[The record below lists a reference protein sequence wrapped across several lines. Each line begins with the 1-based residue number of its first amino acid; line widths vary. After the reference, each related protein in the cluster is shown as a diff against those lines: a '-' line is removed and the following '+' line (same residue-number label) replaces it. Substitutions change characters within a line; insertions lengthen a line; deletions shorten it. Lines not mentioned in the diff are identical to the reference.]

1 MASTALPMRAPH
13 EPSESTSASLS
24 SEYPHRRRGRRGGP
38 SEYQVLCRGPAARRL
53 ATLDLLARAPAAR
66 VLPTQPYANEHTEE
80 GQHQDTAQPRM
91 TPRPSALRRRCR
103 RLAGSSSRGL
113 LVCGICVPIAGSR
126 KHCLSGPILDVM
138 PRFGHRI
145 HQVVDGMAHLHSQG
159 CIHRD
164 LKPENLV

>member
-91 TPRPSALRRRCR
+91 TPRPSALRRRCD
-103 RLAGSSSRGL
+103 GSAAVVLPAPPVEAFWFAEFASPLQGAAST
-113 LVCGICVPIAGSR
+113 VY
-126 KHCLSGPILDVM
+126 
-138 PRFGHRI
+138 
-145 HQVVDGMAHLHSQG
+145 QVLFWM
-159 CIHRD
+159 
-164 LKPENLV
+164 